1 MALASAAQE
10 AIWIQQVISD
20 MTSEPTKPVHINE
33 DNQSAISMTKNPQYH
48 GRAKHISIKYHFVRE
63 QVENGV
69 LILTYCPSEHMLA
82 DMFTKGL
89 NRDRFCK
96 LRERIGVQ
104 ECVIT

>member
-69 LILTYCPSEHMLA
+69 VILKYCPSENMLA

-96 LRERIGVQ
+96 LREMIGVQ

>member
-1 MALASAAQE
+1 M
-10 AIWIQQVISD
+10 ISD

-69 LILTYCPSEHMLA
+69 VILKYCPSENMLA
-82 DMFTKGL
+82 DVFTKGL
-89 NRDRFCK
+89 KRDRFCK
-96 LRERIGVQ
+96 LREMIGVQ
-104 ECVIT
+104 EFVIT